1 MATTPSPDEYAT
13 RSAAAYRRQLLEH
26 LTEHGV
32 PEDDPEAAG
41 RHAAALTAA
50 GQAWADDAGPFTD
63 TAGAR
68 ASLGGVSKQA
78 VSQRLRDRRILGL
91 QLASDGTARDRLV
104 YPLWQFRPGVLRVLP
119 AVLSAAGFDPDRPVS
134 GWTIAAWLTT
144 PDPGSAGRTPLELLE
159 SGHADHVVA
168 AAAQVREALGVDERR
183 GAASDTTIAVNS

>member
-1 MATTPSPDEYAT
+1 MATTSSADDYAT
-13 RSAAAYRRQLLEH
+13 RSAVAYRRQLLEQ
-26 LTEHGV
+26 LIEHGV
-32 PEDDPEAAG
+32 PEGDPEAAG
-41 RHAAALTAA
+41 RRAATLTAA

-68 ASLGGVSKQA
+68 VALGGVSKQA

-104 YPLWQFRPGVLRVLP
+104 YPLWQFRPGVLRALP

-144 PDPGSAGRTPLELLE
+144 ADTGSAGRAPLELLE
-159 SGHADHVVA
+159 SGHGERVVA
-168 AAAQVREALGVDERR
+168 AAAEVREALGADERAR
-183 GAASDTTIAVNS
+183 TASDATIAVNS

>member
-1 MATTPSPDEYAT
+1 MSSSLSPGDYAA

-32 PEDDPEAAG
+32 PEGDPEAAG

-68 ASLGGVSKQA
+68 AALGGVSKQA
-78 VSQRLRDRRILGL
+78 VSQRLRDGRLLGL
-91 QLASDGTARDRLV
+91 QLASDGTARDRIV
-104 YPLWQFRPGVLRVLP
+104 YPVWQFRPGVLGALP

-144 PDPGSAGRTPLELLE
+144 ADEGLGGLAPVELLE
-159 SGHADHVVA
+159 AGHRDRVVA
-168 AAAQVREALGVDERR
+168 AAAEVRAALGVDEREAVAAAAVA
-183 GAASDTTIAVNS
+183 AAS